1 MTVDDQSMQ
10 TLWKLTND
18 LTTQLVFNRNATLE
32 LKQQLADLKAKAAS
46 GSFAPSDEAPASH
59 HPSGPQHAEE
69 SLRIANDRLAE
80 ENVQLQDQLREYER
94 WIEYIMTKF
103 RLQNFAMVHSRKEVM
118 QEAYKIIEQEREL
131 NNQLRTENAA
141 LQQRLVQVGSIARR
155 AINDEYYK
163 TETLVDMLMV
173 ENQGLREMLGVA
185 ESNGNMEH
193 NNIME
198 GRQPGYRVS
207 FPSTGS
213 YNGSSEGDEMEV
225 GGGRLGGGTGGGG
238 SGEADTLSDEQPI
251 DTTATLTSAATT
263 TITRILSDNKPLS
276 EPPTPL
282 DTIPQTPSKAVEG
295 RGRSSGEE
303 SDLQSEEYNSSL
315 LKHDHTAVQ
324 ENAIYSDNIG
334 NEPSSPSY
342 HNGKAVTLN
351 PSSLD
356 QRHDNGGE
364 SSREVSDCEDQQ
376 HNDKTTSHSKMP
388 LLPSSPPPALI
399 SSPSVSAAAS
409 PISIN
414 TDVSSAV
421 TASKRTSKPR
431 KKRTK

>member
-32 LKQQLADLKAKAAS
+32 LKQQLADLKAKVAS
-46 GSFAPSDEAPASH
+46 GSFTLSDDASTSH
-59 HPSGPQHAEE
+59 RPSGQQHVEE
-69 SLRIANDRLAE
+69 SLRIANERLAE
-80 ENVQLQDQLREYER
+80 ENIQLQDQMREYER

-131 NNQLRTENAA
+131 NNQLRAENAA

-185 ESNGNMEH
+185 EANGNIEH
-193 NNIME
+193 NAME

-225 GGGRLGGGTGGGG
+225 GGSRLGSGIADGG
-238 SGEADTLSDEQPI
+238 SGETDTAADEQLT
-251 DTTATLTSAATT
+251 DTSTTLTSADTA
-263 TITRILSDNKPLS
+263 TITRILSDSASLS
-276 EPPTPL
+276 QPPTPL
-282 DTIPQTPSKAVEG
+282 HTIPQESSKEVEEDGGPSVGDEPG
-295 RGRSSGEE
+295 LHDPE
-303 SDLQSEEYNSSL
+303 SNVSHPEHDLTAAEDIPSYS
-315 LKHDHTAVQ
+315 DHTDDQAL
-324 ENAIYSDNIG
+324 
-334 NEPSSPSY
+334 SPS
-342 HNGKAVTLN
+342 HSNGKAVTSTSN
-351 PSSLD
+351 GLD
-356 QRHDNGGE
+356 QRQKGGN
-364 SSREVSDCEDQQ
+364 SNLDVSDSDDQR
-376 HNDKTTSHSKMP
+376 HNSEAVAHSKLP
-388 LLPSSPPPALI
+388 LLPSSPPPPLL
-399 SSPSVSAAAS
+399 SSPSASAAVS
-409 PISIN
+409 PVSIN
-414 TDVSSAV
+414 TDVSGVV
-421 TASKRTSKPR
+421 TVPKRTTKPR